1 MKLAAKQATAAGEK
15 PLRLMIVDDSNI
27 IRRKIERSTE
37 SSRFQVVGTAKN
49 GLEAL
54 DVFKRCQPDVVT
66 MDITMPEMDGIACVD
81 RLVAMQ
87 PSILILVI
95 SALADKATAIEAIK
109 KGANGF
115 LCKPFSDKQLNE
127 ALAELWRG
135 AMRG

>member
-1 MKLAAKQATAAGEK
+1 MFATKTQAASDSQ

-37 SSRFQVVGTAKN
+37 SSRFKVVGTAKN
-49 GLEAL
+49 GLEAIE
-54 DVFKRCQPDVVT
+54 VFKQCKPDVVT
-66 MDITMPEMDGIACVD
+66 MDITMPEMDGIRCVD
-81 RLVAMQ
+81 KLVAMQ
-87 PSILILVI
+87 PEVLILVI

-115 LCKPFSDKQLNE
+115 LCKPFTDKQLND

-135 AMRG
+135 AKHG